1 MMDNEQF
8 TTISKKLDILIG
20 LLTMNLTKD
29 KTLQQQVEL
38 LNSLGLKPSQIATSL
53 GKSQGNISKNLDRIK
68 KKNKKEKKIE

>member
-1 MMDNEQF
+1 MDNEQF